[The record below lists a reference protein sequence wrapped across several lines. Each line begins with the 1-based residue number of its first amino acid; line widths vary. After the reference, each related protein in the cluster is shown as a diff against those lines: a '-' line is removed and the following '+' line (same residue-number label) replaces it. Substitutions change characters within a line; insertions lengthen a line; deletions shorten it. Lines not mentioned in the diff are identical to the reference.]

1 MGFGGV
7 SVYQLAIIL
16 LIVVMIFGTKH
27 LKSIGGDLGGAL
39 RSFRGAM
46 SSAGESDRPA
56 TPPDEHERL
65 TQKDPPSD
73 S

>member
-16 LIVVMIFGTKH
+16 LIVIVMFGTKR

-46 SSAGESDRPA
+46 NTTDESDRPA
-56 TPPDEHERL
+56 TQTGVKKL
-65 TQKDPPSD
+65 KQKDPPSD

>member
-1 MGFGGV
+1 MGLGGV
-7 SVYQLAIIL
+7 SVYQLAVIL
-16 LIVVMIFGTKH
+16 LIVVVIFGTKR

-46 SSAGESDRPA
+46 SATDELNRPA
-56 TPPDEHERL
+56 VQPTRHEEL
-65 TQKDPPSD
+65 AQKAPPSD